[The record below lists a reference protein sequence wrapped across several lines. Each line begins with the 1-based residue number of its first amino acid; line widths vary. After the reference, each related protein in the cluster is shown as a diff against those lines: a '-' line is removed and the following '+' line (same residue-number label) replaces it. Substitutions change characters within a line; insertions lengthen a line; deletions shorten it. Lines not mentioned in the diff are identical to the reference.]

1 MLVLAARVVAKI
13 GSRGSA
19 LALRQDEEVLALLR
33 PLYPDL
39 DFQVLT
45 VRTHGDVNSTASL
58 AGMGLGVFVREI
70 ERELLDGL
78 LDMAIHSL
86 KDLPTQLPPGLALG
100 ALPRRQDPRDV
111 LVNRWGCPLAE
122 LPEGARIGTSSP
134 RRRALLRC
142 LCPQVVPVPIRGN
155 VETRLR
161 KSQGEECDGA
171 ILAAAGLVRLGLS
184 GQAAEY
190 LSPQR
195 FVPPPGQGAL
205 AIEVRADDQ
214 RMMELLRPIDHAE
227 TRHAVTAERAF
238 LEALGGGCQ
247 LPAGAYAWA
256 VEESLSMTV
265 FLSSPDGEKAFWVQ
279 QEGNIDSP
287 VQLATDAHGTLVER
301 GAAELLEA

>member
-1 MLVLAARVVAKI
+1 
-13 GSRGSA
+13 
-19 LALRQDEEVLALLR
+19 
-33 PLYPDL
+33 
-39 DFQVLT
+39 
-45 VRTHGDVNSTASL
+45 
-58 AGMGLGVFVREI
+58 MGLGVFVREI

-86 KDLPTQLPPGLALG
+86 KDLPTQLPPGLVLG
-100 ALPRRQDPRDV
+100 AVVRRQDPRDV
-111 LVNRWGCPLAE
+111 LVNRWGCSLAE

-184 GQAAEY
+184 GQAAEH

-227 TRHAVTAERAF
+227 TRHAVIAERAF

-256 VEESLSMTV
+256 AEESLSMTV

-287 VQLATDAHGTLVER
+287 VQLAADAHGTLVER
-301 GAAELLEA
+301 GAAELLEAERAATNRPGAGS